1 MKKSYR
7 IYDGKVIIRI
17 RDRICDTP
25 DELVQS
31 DLFCEVITRFVGQ
44 LQKQRS
50 SLLNIFPEKGNVT
63 DADINSLI
71 ATFSLLT
78 KLPADMAVRVL
89 AESEPF
95 LANRVLLNDFVEH
108 FYNYWRSLHRLI
120 VCDSIGDHF
129 DRRPYRTFNEI
140 VESLMH
146 TVRSTYRDIQENISG
161 NHPRIYRQ
169 VSAGAEVAAI
179 ARPRNIHYP
188 PAYKFLNNISVTS
201 QVLIYPPMIF
211 NSPMNK
217 RSGMFEGVSYNP
229 LEKMQLDSTDWLC
242 YPAKVGPLLI
252 MIYFS
257 MKFFELGFAMCNL
270 FELATE
276 EDLKRKPDAI
286 FLYGTPIDETQ
297 NPSGNETIFFDDEEN
312 QILVASIPCRD
323 EYGYFG
329 YLKKMA
335 LTMHNIIML
344 KRGRLPYHGAM
355 FRIAIRDVGE
365 STFVVIGD
373 TGAGKSETLE
383 ALRTL
388 AKDDVEDLTI
398 IADDMGSLEI
408 GPNGELIGYGTEM
421 GAFVRLDDLQSGYA
435 LGQIDRAIIMNA
447 DQVNARVVLPVTK
460 FDDVVKGYPVDFVF
474 YANNYDVVD
483 KDHAVIHQFDS
494 VDSAL
499 EVFRA
504 GAVMSK
510 GTTTS
515 TGLVKSFYANIFG
528 PAQYPEL
535 QEKLARSYYKA
546 MFKHGIFVGEL
557 RTQLAVP
564 GMEHKGPE
572 RAAKELLKAI
582 RNRAAQVKR
591 N

>member
-1 MKKSYR
+1 VKKSYR

-25 DELVQS
+25 EELVQS

-44 LQKQRS
+44 LQRQRS
-50 SLLNIFPEKGNVT
+50 SLLAVFPDKEHVTEKEIKT
-63 DADINSLI
+63 LI
-71 ATFSLLT
+71 ATLSLLT
-78 KLPADMAVRVL
+78 KLPGDMVARVL
-89 AESEPF
+89 VESEPF
-95 LANRVLLNDFVEH
+95 LVNRVILEDFVEH

-120 VCDSIGDHF
+120 VCDSVGDRF

-146 TVRSTYRDIQENISG
+146 TVRSAYRDIQENITG

-179 ARPRNIHYP
+179 ARPRNLHYP
-188 PAYKFLNNISVTS
+188 AAYKFLNNISVTS

-229 LEKMQLDSTDWLC
+229 LEKLQLDPSDWLC

-276 EDLKRKPDAI
+276 EDLKRAPDAI
-286 FLYGTPIDETQ
+286 FLYGTPVDESQ
-297 NPSGNETIFFDDEEN
+297 KPAGNETIFFDDKEN
-312 QILVASIPCRD
+312 QILVASVPCRD
-323 EYGYFG
+323 EFGYFG

-335 LTMHNIIML
+335 LTLHNIIML

-355 FRIAIRDVGE
+355 FRIAIRDIGN

-460 FDDVVKGYPVDFVF
+460 YDDVVKGYPVDFVF
-474 YANNYDVVD
+474 YANNYDTVD
-483 KDHAVIHQFDS
+483 EDHAVINQFES

-499 EVFRA
+499 DVFRA

-535 QEKLARSYYKA
+535 QENLARNFYKA
-546 MFKHGIFVGEL
+546 MFQHGIFVGEL

-564 GMEHKGPE
+564 GMEHTGPE
-572 RAAKELLKAI
+572 RAARELLKAI
-582 RNRAAQVKR
+582 HSRAKIHI
-591 N
+591 

>member
-1 MKKSYR
+1 
-7 IYDGKVIIRI
+7 
-17 RDRICDTP
+17 
-25 DELVQS
+25 
-31 DLFCEVITRFVGQ
+31 
-44 LQKQRS
+44 
-50 SLLNIFPEKGNVT
+50 
-63 DADINSLI
+63 
-71 ATFSLLT
+71 
-78 KLPADMAVRVL
+78 
-89 AESEPF
+89 
-95 LANRVLLNDFVEH
+95 
-108 FYNYWRSLHRLI
+108 
-120 VCDSIGDHF
+120 
-129 DRRPYRTFNEI
+129 
-140 VESLMH
+140 
-146 TVRSTYRDIQENISG
+146 
-161 NHPRIYRQ
+161 
-169 VSAGAEVAAI
+169 
-179 ARPRNIHYP
+179 
-188 PAYKFLNNISVTS
+188 
-201 QVLIYPPMIF
+201 
-211 NSPMNK
+211 
-217 RSGMFEGVSYNP
+217 
-229 LEKMQLDSTDWLC
+229 
-242 YPAKVGPLLI
+242 

-276 EDLKRKPDAI
+276 EDLKRVPDAI
-286 FLYGTPIDETQ
+286 FLYGTPVDETQ
-297 NPSGNETIFFDDEEN
+297 KPVGNETIFFDDKEN
-312 QILVASIPCRD
+312 NIMVASVPCRD
-323 EYGYFG
+323 EFAYFG

-335 LTMHNIIML
+335 LTLHNIIML

-383 ALRTL
+383 AFRSL
-388 AKDDVEDLTI
+388 AKDDVEDITI

-460 FDDVVKGYPVDFVF
+460 YDDVIKGYPVDYVF
-474 YANNYDVVD
+474 YANNYDIVD
-483 KDHAVIHQFDS
+483 EDHTVIHRFES
-494 VDSAL
+494 VETAL
-499 EVFRA
+499 DVFRS

-535 QEKLARSYYKA
+535 QEELAKEFYKA
-546 MFKHGIFVGEL
+546 MFQRGIFVGEL

-572 RAAKELLKAI
+572 QAAKELLKAI
-582 RNRAAQVKR
+582 RSRAEKQK
-591 N
+591 